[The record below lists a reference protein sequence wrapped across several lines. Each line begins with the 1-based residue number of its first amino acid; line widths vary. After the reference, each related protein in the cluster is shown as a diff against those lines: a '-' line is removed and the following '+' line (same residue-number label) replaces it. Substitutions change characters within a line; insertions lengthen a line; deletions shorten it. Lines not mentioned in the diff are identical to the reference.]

1 MKKEDGRKMTKVQL
15 SAGRRRAIKL
25 LDAGW
30 LQTEVAQ
37 AVGVHERTVRQW
49 GQFHRE
55 HGLAALVKDERGR
68 AVGDGRTLT
77 PAQEKELR
85 KLITDKLPDQLK
97 LPFALW
103 NRRAVTQLIQNR
115 YGLKLPV
122 RTMGEY
128 LKRWGF
134 TPQKPL
140 KKAYEQ
146 KPKVV
151 REWLA
156 ETYPL
161 IAASAKAE
169 GAEIFWGDQ
178 TGVNNQ
184 PNVPRGYA
192 PRGQTPVVS
201 QQSKRFGFSVMSAV
215 TNKGSARW
223 MVYPGAMDSDRLIE
237 FLTRLIK
244 QAGGRKVYLILDNL
258 RVHHSAPVKAWLA
271 QHTKEIAVH
280 HLPSYSPEL
289 NPDEHLNRS
298 LKSKLAQLPAPR
310 DAGEL
315 HQQTL
320 AQLRSCHRQPA
331 LIQSYFKSPT
341 TLYAA

>member
-1 MKKEDGRKMTKVQL
+1 MKKEDGRKMTKTQL

-30 LQTEVAQ
+30 LQADVAE

-49 GQFHRE
+49 GQYRRE

-68 AVGDGRTLT
+68 AVGEGRTLT
-77 PAQEKELR
+77 PEQERELQ

-103 NRRAVTQLIQNR
+103 TRRAVAQLILNR
-115 YGLKLPV
+115 YGIKLPV

-146 KPKVV
+146 KPKIV

-156 ETYPL
+156 DTYPL
-161 IAASAKAE
+161 IAASAKSE

-215 TNKGSARW
+215 TNRGSARW
-223 MVYPGAMDSDRLIE
+223 MVYPGALDSDRLIQ
-237 FLTRLIK
+237 FMSRLLQ
-244 QAGGRKVYLILDNL
+244 QAKGRKIYLILDNL

-310 DAGEL
+310 DVGQL
-315 HQQTL
+315 RQQTL

-331 LIQSYFKSPT
+331 LIQSYFQSQT
-341 TLYAA
+341 TTYAA